1 MDSPDFTI
9 SASAVSV
16 QKTDEGLKLLA
27 VTADRTETVVDI
39 QMTETRPE
47 SVLDLFIDDNK
58 FIWSK
63 NHQSKVYVYYAS

>member
-16 QKTDEGLKLLA
+16 QQTDEGLKLLA

-63 NHQSKVYVYYAS
+63 NHQSKVYVYHAS